1 MKPRGKL
8 MAIINQG
15 HEEEVSSH
23 RREREREREQMKR
36 AGDSQCRTGGYCF
49 KFVWCVHTPGN
60 NRLPRE
66 EMEAASSK

>member
-1 MKPRGKL
+1 

-23 RREREREREQMKR
+23 RQREREQIKR

-60 NRLPRE
+60 NGRPRE
-66 EMEAASSK
+66 ETEATSSK

>member
-8 MAIINQG
+8 MAIINQR

-23 RREREREREQMKR
+23 RHKEREREQIKK

-66 EMEAASSK
+66 EMEATSSK